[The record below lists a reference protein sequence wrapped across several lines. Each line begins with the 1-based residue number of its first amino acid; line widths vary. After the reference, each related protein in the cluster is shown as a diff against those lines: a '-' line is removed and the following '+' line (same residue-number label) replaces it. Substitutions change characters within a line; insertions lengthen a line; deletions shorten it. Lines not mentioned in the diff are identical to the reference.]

1 MLNGKTIAV
10 VLRAYHTEETLE
22 ATVHDLTDLVDL
34 RILVDDFSSDDTG
47 SFARRLGQFCFL
59 ENRQSR
65 INARHHR
72 AVITGAVSTE
82 AKD

>member
-10 VLRAYHTEETLE
+10 VLPAYHTEETLE
-22 ATVHDLTDLVDL
+22 AMVRNLTDLVDL
-34 RILVDDFSSDDTG
+34 RVLVGDFSSDDAG
-47 SFARRLGQFCFL
+47 SFARRLGKFRFL
-59 ENRQSR
+59 GRKQGR
-65 INARHHR
+65 INARHDR

>member
-1 MLNGKTIAV
+1 MLNGKTTAV
-10 VLRAYHTEETLE
+10 VLPAYHTEETLE
-22 ATVHDLTDLVDL
+22 ATVRDLTDLVDL

-47 SFARRLGQFCFL
+47 SLARRLGQFCSL
-59 ENRQSR
+59 ENKQGG
-65 INARHHR
+65 INARHDR

>member
-10 VLRAYHTEETLE
+10 VLPAYHTEEPLE
-22 ATVHDLTDLVDL
+22 ATVRDLTDLVDP
-34 RILVDDFSSDDTG
+34 RILVDHFSSDDTG
-47 SFARRLGQFCFL
+47 SFARRPGQFCFL
-59 ENRQSR
+59 ENKQGR
-65 INARHHR
+65 IDARHDR

>member
-10 VLRAYHTEETLE
+10 VLPAYHTQETLE
-22 ATVHDLTDLVDL
+22 ATARYLTDLVDL
-34 RILVDDFSSDDTG
+34 RILVDDFTSDDTG

-59 ENRQSR
+59 ENKQGR
-65 INARHHR
+65 INERHDR